1 MNCKSPGGK
10 KAGYIY
16 YRCDKCKVYYNE
28 DGIESSLIDYIL
40 DLVEYDFNVKKY
52 FYPLLS
58 EKKDDEDKQIDDEI
72 NDLKAQK
79 ARLKKAY
86 TKGILEMDDFAEDY
100 NVVENKLAI
109 LEAKKLEKVDL
120 SKETFNPAHL
130 LAQRDIEKV
139 KLEEGQIY
147 KDVLLKLWNMKS
159 KDEKQEFISKFID
172 NATLIKKDDGSYEI
186 DKVNFRSQ
194 FVEQVDKLYEKG
206 VVDIP
211 TTMEKDGKKEN
222 IRMSINLN
230 ENQTQEYID
239 KIKKELD
246 VNSLDLGSYNFNGKE
261 FDDEDGIKNEI
272 AEYRNKM
279 IEVRMKKSE
288 RPIRI
293 IAVKHFE
300 NYLAEPKGKV
310 HFTLVNHIT
319 ESKKHKGKK

>member
-1 MNCKSPGGK
+1 
-10 KAGYIY
+10 
-16 YRCDKCKVYYNE
+16 
-28 DGIESSLIDYIL
+28 
-40 DLVEYDFNVKKY
+40 
-52 FYPLLS
+52 
-58 EKKDDEDKQIDDEI
+58 
-72 NDLKAQK
+72 
-79 ARLKKAY
+79 
-86 TKGILEMDDFAEDY
+86 MDDFAEDY

-120 SKETFNPAHL
+120 NKETFNPAHL

-139 KLEEGQIY
+139 RLEEGQIY
-147 KDVLLKLWNMKS
+147 KDVLLKLWSMKT

-172 NATLIKKDDGSYEI
+172 TATLVKKDDGSFEI
-186 DKVNFRSQ
+186 EKVNFRSQ

-230 ENQTQEYID
+230 EEQTQNYID
-239 KIKKELD
+239 EMKKEID
-246 VNSLDLGSYNFNGKE
+246 VNSLDLGNYNFNGEE

-272 AEYRNKM
+272 AEYRDKI
-279 IEVRMKKSE
+279 IEVKMKKSE

-300 NYLAEPKGKV
+300 NYLAQPKGKV
-310 HFTLVNHIT
+310 HFTLVNRVL
-319 ESKKHKGKK
+319 ESKKHKGKKKM